1 MYEQFYG
8 LRERPFEITPD
19 LRYLHLTAMHREAL
33 GAIQYGVTARR
44 GIVVVVGDAG
54 TGKTTIV
61 RAAIRALREAKVRQV
76 FLSNPVLTR
85 QEFFRF
91 LGRAF
96 RLPIHGEADKVELL
110 SLLQAALKDYHARG
124 RPVVLVVDEAQSLP
138 DELLEEVR
146 LLANIETATTKL
158 LQVVL
163 AGQPEL
169 ADRLNAPALRPLK
182 QRVAIRATLR
192 PLDLQGT
199 AAMVAGRIRIAGGVP
214 SQVFTPGA
222 VEAVHRHSG
231 GVPRVI
237 NVICDNALLTGFAAE
252 LTPVPQH
259 VVREVCRDLDLPD
272 VVGGPL
278 RYEEP
283 EPGCHSGGLLR

>member
-1 MYEQFYG
+1 MYEHFYG

-19 LRYLHLTAMHREAL
+19 LRYLHLTPMHREAL

-44 GIVVVVGDAG
+44 GIVVVMGEAG
-54 TGKTTIV
+54 TGKTSIA
-61 RAAIRALREAKVRQV
+61 RAALRALRESKVRQI
-76 FLSNPVLTR
+76 FLANPMLSR

-91 LGRAF
+91 LARAF
-96 RLPIHGEADKVELL
+96 RLPMPGDADKVELL
-110 SLLQAALKDYHARG
+110 RLLEAVLRDYHVRG
-124 RPVVLVVDEAQSLP
+124 RPVVLVIDEAQSLP
-138 DELLEEVR
+138 DELLEEIR

-169 ADRLNAPALRPLK
+169 GVRLSAPALRPLK
-182 QRVAIRATLR
+182 QRIAVRATLR

-222 VEAVHRHSG
+222 VEAIYRHSG
-231 GVPRVI
+231 GIPRVI
-237 NVICDNALLTGFAAE
+237 NVICDNALLTGYASE
-252 LTPVPQH
+252 LKPVPQH
-259 VVREVCRDLDLPD
+259 VVREVCRDLDLPE
-272 VVGGPL
+272 VVTTPA
-278 RYEEP
+278 RHP
-283 EPGCHSGGLLR
+283 ESESECRGGGLES